1 VTELPPP
8 AAGCA
13 ACAARDQV
21 IAELGRAVEE
31 LRAEVAELRR
41 RLDRNSRNSSMPPSS
56 DDSPG
61 RVPPRR
67 EPRKGRHRPQARE
80 TAWFAGCGDELGRA
94 R

>member
-31 LRAEVAELRR
+31 LRAEVFDGAQDSYGGGGEAALG
-41 RLDRNSRNSSMPPSS
+41 MPM
-56 DDSPG
+56 
-61 RVPPRR
+61 RV
-67 EPRKGRHRPQARE
+67 
-80 TAWFAGCGDELGRA
+80 
-94 R
+94 